1 MMVLF
6 YRAHWRDYKNDQV
19 RIMINLTTLTHRD
32 ALCLN
37 ARFTSREEAIHALTQ
52 RLAAL
57 GKISSTE
64 QFLEEV
70 YRRESLG
77 PTALGEGLAV
87 PHGKTAAVKEAAFAV
102 ATLSEPLQWEGVD
115 GPEAVDLVV
124 LLAIPPNE
132 AGTTHMQLLTAL
144 TTRLADD
151 EIRARI
157 QSATTPDEL
166 LSALDDKGGTQPSAS
181 FSNAPTIVCVTACP
195 AGIAHTYMAAEYLE
209 KAGRKLGVNVYVE
222 KQGANGIEGR
232 LTADQLNSATAC
244 IFAAEVAIKESERF
258 NGIPALSVPV
268 AEPIRH
274 AEALI
279 QQALTL
285 KRSDETRTVQQD
297 TQPVKSV
304 KTELK
309 QALLSG
315 ISFAVPLIVAGG
327 TVLAVAV
334 LLSQIFGLQD
344 LFNEENSWLWMYRKL
359 GGGLLGILMV
369 PVLAAYTTYSLA
381 DKPALAPGFAAG
393 LAANMIGS
401 GFLGAVVGGLI
412 AGYLMRW
419 VKNHLR
425 LSSKFNGFLTFYLYP
440 VLGTLGAGSLMLFVV
455 GEPVAWI
462 NNSLTAWLNGLS
474 GSNAL
479 LLGAILGFMCSF
491 DLGGPVNKA
500 AYAFC
505 LGAMANGVYGPYAIF
520 ASVKMV
526 SAFTV
531 TASTML
537 APRLFK
543 EFEIET
549 GKSTWLLGLA
559 GITEGAIPMAI
570 EDPLRVIGS
579 FVLGSM
585 VTGAIVGAM
594 NIGLSTPGAGIFSL
608 FLLHDNGAGGVMAA
622 IGWFGAALVGAAIST
637 AILLIWRR
645 HAVKHGNYLTDG
657 VMP

>member
-1 MMVLF
+1 M
-6 YRAHWRDYKNDQV
+6 
-19 RIMINLTTLTHRD
+19 NLTTLTHPQ
-32 ALCLN
+32 AIFLH
-37 ARFTSREEAIHALTQ
+37 ARFTDRDDAIRQLAQ
-52 RLAAL
+52 RLHDL
-57 GKISSTE
+57 GKIADSE
-64 QFLEEV
+64 RFLADV
-70 YRRESLG
+70 LQREAQG

-87 PHGKTAAVKEAAFAV
+87 PHGKSAAVNEAAFAV
-102 ATLSEPLQWEGVD
+102 ATLRNPLEWEGVD
-115 GPEAVDLVV
+115 GPENVELIF
-124 LLAIPPNE
+124 LLAIPPAE
-132 AGTTHMQLLTAL
+132 AGTTHMKVLTAL

-151 EIRARI
+151 VLRARVM
-157 QSATTPDEL
+157 AADTPDALLAALDEAPEEQTVAL
-166 LSALDDKGGTQPSAS
+166 LSD
-181 FSNAPTIVCVTACP
+181 APTIVCVTACP

-209 KAGRKLGVNVYVE
+209 KAGRKLGVNVIVE

-232 LTADQLNSATAC
+232 LTPQQLKEAKAC
-244 IFAAEVAIKESERF
+244 IFAADVAIKDHERF

-268 AEPIRH
+268 TEPLRH

-279 QQALTL
+279 NQALAL
-285 KRSDETRTVQQD
+285 KPSEVQRQR
-297 TQPVKSV
+297 QPDADGRKSL

-327 TVLAVAV
+327 TVLAVSV
-334 LLSQIFGLQD
+334 LLAQMLGLQH
-344 LFNEENSWLWMYRKL
+344 LFDQENSWLWMYRKL
-359 GGGLLGILMV
+359 GGGMLGVLMV
-369 PVLAAYTTYSLA
+369 PVLAAYTAYSLA

-401 GFLGAVVGGLI
+401 GFLGAIAGGLI

-419 VKNHLR
+419 VKNHVR
-425 LSSKFNGFLTFYLYP
+425 LSNRYNGFLVYYLYP
-440 VLGTLGAGSLMLFVV
+440 VIGTLGAGSLMLFVI

-462 NNSLTAWLNGLS
+462 NNALTAWLNGLS
-474 GSNAL
+474 GANAL

-531 TASTML
+531 TASTL
-537 APRLFK
+537 ISPRLFK
-543 EFEIET
+543 PFEIET

-579 FVLGSM
+579 FVLGSL

-594 NIGLSTPGAGIFSL
+594 GMGLSTPGAGIFSL
-608 FLLHDNGAGGVMAA
+608 FLLHPAGLSGVAA
-622 IGWFGAALVGAAIST
+622 AAGWFGAALVGTAIST
-637 AILLIWRR
+637 SVLLLWRR
-645 HAVKHGNYLTDG
+645 QAVKSGKYIPSSI
-657 VMP
+657 MP

>member
-1 MMVLF
+1 MVLF

-19 RIMINLTTLTHRD
+19 RIMMNLTTLTHRD

-37 ARFTSREEAIHALTQ
+37 ARFTSREEGIHALTQ

-369 PVLAAYTTYSLA
+369 PVLAAYTAYSLA

-425 LSSKFNGFLTFYLYP
+425 LGSKFNGFLTFYLYP

-637 AILLIWRR
+637 AILLMWRR

>member
-1 MMVLF
+1 MVLF

-19 RIMINLTTLTHRD
+19 RIMMNLTTLTHRD

-181 FSNAPTIVCVTACP
+181 FSNAPTIVCVTACL

-369 PVLAAYTTYSLA
+369 PVLAAYTAYSLA

-637 AILLIWRR
+637 AILLMWRR

>member
-1 MMVLF
+1 MVLF

-19 RIMINLTTLTHRD
+19 RIMMNLTTLTHRD

-369 PVLAAYTTYSLA
+369 PVLAAYTAYSLA

-412 AGYLMRW
+412 AGYWMRW

-637 AILLIWRR
+637 AILLMWRR

>member
-1 MMVLF
+1 MVLF

-19 RIMINLTTLTHRD
+19 RIMMNLTTLTHRD

-102 ATLSEPLQWEGVD
+102 ATLSEPLQWEGID

-369 PVLAAYTTYSLA
+369 PVLAAYTAYSLA

-637 AILLIWRR
+637 AILLMWRR

>member
-1 MMVLF
+1 MVLF

-19 RIMINLTTLTHRD
+19 RIMMNLTTLTHRD

-166 LSALDDKGGTQPSAS
+166 LSALDDKGGSQPSAS

-209 KAGRKLGVNVYVE
+209 KAGRKFGVNVYVE

-297 TQPVKSV
+297 TQQVKSV

-369 PVLAAYTTYSLA
+369 PVLAAYTAYSLA

>member
-1 MMVLF
+1 M
-6 YRAHWRDYKNDQV
+6 
-19 RIMINLTTLTHRD
+19 NLTTLTHRD

-87 PHGKTAAVKEAAFAV
+87 PHGKTAAVQEAAFAV

-369 PVLAAYTTYSLA
+369 PVLAAYTAYSLA

-479 LLGAILGFMCSF
+479 LLGAILCFMCSF

-637 AILLIWRR
+637 AILLMWRR

>member
-1 MMVLF
+1 M
-6 YRAHWRDYKNDQV
+6 
-19 RIMINLTTLTHRD
+19 NLTTLTHRD

-327 TVLAVAV
+327 TVL
-334 LLSQIFGLQD
+334 
-344 LFNEENSWLWMYRKL
+344 
-359 GGGLLGILMV
+359 GILMV
-369 PVLAAYTTYSLA
+369 PVLAAYTAYSLA

>member
-1 MMVLF
+1 MVFF

-19 RIMINLTTLTHRD
+19 RIMMNLTTLTHRD

-222 KQGANGIEGR
+222 KQGANGMEGR

-369 PVLAAYTTYSLA
+369 PVLAAYTAYSLA

>member
-1 MMVLF
+1 M
-6 YRAHWRDYKNDQV
+6 
-19 RIMINLTTLTHRD
+19 NLTTLTHRD

-369 PVLAAYTTYSLA
+369 PVLAAYTAYSLA

-425 LSSKFNGFLTFYLYP
+425 LSSKFNGFLTFYLNP

>member
-1 MMVLF
+1 MVLF
-6 YRAHWRDYKNDQV
+6 YRARWRDYKNDQV
-19 RIMINLTTLTHRD
+19 RIMMNLTTLTHRD

-37 ARFTSREEAIHALTQ
+37 ARFTSREEAIHVLTQ

-359 GGGLLGILMV
+359 GGGLLGILMI
-369 PVLAAYTTYSLA
+369 PVLAAYTAYSLA

-393 LAANMIGS
+393 LAANMISS

-637 AILLIWRR
+637 AILLMWRR

>member
-1 MMVLF
+1 MVLF
-6 YRAHWRDYKNDQV
+6 YRARWRDYKNDQV
-19 RIMINLTTLTHRD
+19 RIMMNLTTLTHRD

-37 ARFTSREEAIHALTQ
+37 ARFTSREEAIHVLTQ

-87 PHGKTAAVKEAAFAV
+87 PHGKTAAVNEAAFAV

-124 LLAIPPNE
+124 LLAILPNE

-369 PVLAAYTTYSLA
+369 PVLAAYTAYSLA

-637 AILLIWRR
+637 AILLMWRH

>member
-1 MMVLF
+1 M
-6 YRAHWRDYKNDQV
+6 
-19 RIMINLTTLTHRD
+19 NLTTLTHPD
-32 ALCLN
+32 ALCLQT
-37 ARFTSREEAIHALTQ
+37 AFACRDDAIRFLAE
-52 RLAAL
+52 RLVAL
-57 GKISSTE
+57 GKITSLDD
-64 QFLEEV
+64 FLRDV
-70 YRRESLG
+70 LLRESEG

-87 PHGKTAAVKEAAFAV
+87 PHGKSNAVKEPAFAV
-102 ATLSEPLQWEGVD
+102 ATLPKPILWEGVD
-115 GPEAVDLVV
+115 GEEEVNLIV
-124 LLAIPPNE
+124 LLAIPPAH
-132 AGTTHMQLLTAL
+132 AGSTHMQLLTAL
-144 TTRLADD
+144 TSRLADD
-151 EIRARI
+151 DVRAAVC
-157 QSATTPDEL
+157 SATTADAL
-166 LSALDDKGGTQPSAS
+166 LAVLGAPPVNMENTPKQ
-181 FSNAPTIVCVTACP
+181 NAPVIVCVTACP

-209 KAGRKLGVNVYVE
+209 KAGHTLGIHVYVE
-222 KQGANGIEGR
+222 RQGANGIENR
-232 LTADQLNSATAC
+232 LTAEQLNAAQAC
-244 IFAAEVAIKESERF
+244 IFATEVAIKESERF
-258 NGIPALSVPV
+258 NGIPSMTVPV

-279 QQALTL
+279 QQALSL
-285 KRSDETRTVQQD
+285 KPSAEHREMQSENHERK
-297 TQPVKSV
+297 KSV

-334 LLSQIFGLQD
+334 LLAQMFGLQP
-344 LFNEENSWLWMYRKL
+344 LFDQENSWLWMYRKL
-359 GGGLLGILMV
+359 GGGMLGILMV
-369 PVLAAYTTYSLA
+369 PVLAAYTAYSLA

-401 GFLGAVVGGLI
+401 GFLGAVAGGLI

-425 LSSKFNGFLTFYLYP
+425 LNNRYNGFLMYYLYP

-462 NNSLTAWLNGLS
+462 NNGLTAWLNGLS
-474 GSNAL
+474 GTNAL
-479 LLGAILGFMCSF
+479 MLGAILGFMCSF

-531 TASTML
+531 TASTMI
-537 APRLFK
+537 APWLFK
-543 EFEIET
+543 PFEIET

-585 VTGAIVGAM
+585 ATGALVGAL

-608 FLLHDNGAGGVMAA
+608 FLLHDGGVGRVLAA
-622 IGWFGAALVGAAIST
+622 TGWFVSALAGTAIST
-637 AILLIWRR
+637 CVLILWRR
-645 HAVKHGNYLTDG
+645 QAVKTGKYLPESL
-657 VMP
+657 MP

>member
-1 MMVLF
+1 MVLF

-19 RIMINLTTLTHRD
+19 RIMMNLTTLTHRD

-209 KAGRKLGVNVYVE
+209 KSGRKLGVNVYVE

-369 PVLAAYTTYSLA
+369 PVLAAYTAYSLA

-637 AILLIWRR
+637 AILLMWRR

>member
-1 MMVLF
+1 MVLF

-19 RIMINLTTLTHRD
+19 RIMMNLTTLTHRD

-157 QSATTPDEL
+157 QSATMPDEL

-369 PVLAAYTTYSLA
+369 PVLAAYTAYSLA

-637 AILLIWRR
+637 AILLMWRR

>member
-1 MMVLF
+1 M
-6 YRAHWRDYKNDQV
+6 
-19 RIMINLTTLTHRD
+19 NLTTLTHPSAVCVQAQYASRD
-32 ALCLN
+32 
-37 ARFTSREEAIHALTQ
+37 EAIRQLAA
-52 RLAAL
+52 RLASL
-57 GKISSTE
+57 GKITDGDA
-64 QFLEEV
+64 FIAEV
-70 YRRESLG
+70 FHRESLG

-87 PHGKTAAVKEAAFAV
+87 PHGKSSAVAEAAFAV
-102 ATLSEPLQWEGVD
+102 ATLSQPLEWEGVD
-115 GPEAVDLVV
+115 GPEKVELIV
-124 LLAIPPNE
+124 LLAIPPAE
-132 AGTTHMQLLTAL
+132 AGSTHIQVLTEL
-144 TTRLADD
+144 TSRLADD
-151 EIRARI
+151 ALRARVMAAT
-157 QSATTPDEL
+157 SAEDL
-166 LSALDDKGGTQPSAS
+166 LAALEDAPQDDAVKTLI
-181 FSNAPTIVCVTACP
+181 NALTVVCVTACP

-209 KAGRKLGVNVYVE
+209 KAGRRLGINVVVE

-232 LTADQLNSATAC
+232 ITPQQLKAARAC
-244 IFAAEVAIKESERF
+244 IFAAEVAIKEGERF
-258 NGIPALSVPV
+258 NGIPAISVPV
-268 AEPIRH
+268 AEPLRH

-279 QQALTL
+279 ERALAL
-285 KRSDETRTVQQD
+285 PSSPDERPVQGEK
-297 TQPVKSV
+297 KSV

-327 TVLAVAV
+327 TVLAVSV
-334 LLSQIFGLQD
+334 LLAQMLGLQH
-344 LFNEENSWLWMYRKL
+344 LFDQENSWLWMYRKL
-359 GGGLLGILMV
+359 GGGMLGILMV
-369 PVLAAYTTYSLA
+369 PVLAAYTAYSLA

-401 GFLGAVVGGLI
+401 GFLGAVAGGLI

-419 VKNHLR
+419 VKNHIR
-425 LSSKFNGFLTFYLYP
+425 LNNRYNGFLTYYLYP
-440 VLGTLGAGSLMLFVV
+440 VIGVLGAGSLMLFVI

-462 NNSLTAWLNGLS
+462 NNALTAWLNGLS
-474 GSNAL
+474 GANAL
-479 LLGAILGFMCSF
+479 LLGVILGFMCSF

-537 APRLFK
+537 APHLFK
-543 EFEIET
+543 QFEIET

-585 VTGAIVGAM
+585 ATGAIVGAM
-594 NIGLSTPGAGIFSL
+594 GLGLSTPGAGIFSL
-608 FLLHDNGAGGVMAA
+608 FLLHHAGMGGAIAA
-622 IGWFGAALVGAAIST
+622 AGWFGAALVGTAIST
-637 AILLIWRR
+637 LILLIWRR
-645 HAVKHGNYLTDG
+645 QAVKRGKYVTED
-657 VMP
+657 VTP

>member
-1 MMVLF
+1 MVLF

-19 RIMINLTTLTHRD
+19 RIMMNLTTLTHRD

-369 PVLAAYTTYSLA
+369 PVLTAYTAYSLA

>member
-1 MMVLF
+1 MVLF

-19 RIMINLTTLTHRD
+19 RIMMNLTTLTHRD

-102 ATLSEPLQWEGVD
+102 ATLSEQLQWEGVD

-369 PVLAAYTTYSLA
+369 PVLAAYTAYSLA

-401 GFLGAVVGGLI
+401 GVLGAVVGGLI

-526 SAFTV
+526 STFTV

-637 AILLIWRR
+637 AILLMWRR

>member
-1 MMVLF
+1 M
-6 YRAHWRDYKNDQV
+6 
-19 RIMINLTTLTHRD
+19 NLTTLTDPRAVCVQAQFTRRD
-32 ALCLN
+32 
-37 ARFTSREEAIHALTQ
+37 EAIRQLAM
-52 RLAAL
+52 RLEAL
-57 GKISSTE
+57 GKITDAE
-64 QFLEEV
+64 AFLV
-70 YRRESLG
+70 DVFQRESLG
-77 PTALGEGLAV
+77 PTALGEWLAV
-87 PHGKTAAVKEAAFAV
+87 PHGKSATVKEAAFAV
-102 ATLSEPLQWEGVD
+102 ATLCEPLEWEGVD
-115 GPEAVDLVV
+115 GPEEVTLIF
-124 LLAIPPNE
+124 LLAIPPAE
-132 AGTTHMQLLTAL
+132 AGSTHIEVLTAL
-144 TTRLADD
+144 TSRLADD
-151 EIRARI
+151 DLRARVMA
-157 QSATTPDEL
+157 ATTAEGV
-166 LSALDDKGGTQPSAS
+166 LSALDAAPGEQADAIQES
-181 FSNAPTIVCVTACP
+181 APTIVCVTACP

-209 KAGRKLGVNVYVE
+209 KAGRRMGVNVVVE

-232 LTADQLNSATAC
+232 LTSQQLQEARAC

-258 NGIPALSVPV
+258 AGIPTVSVPV
-268 AEPIRH
+268 AEPLRH

-279 QQALTL
+279 ERALAL
-285 KRSDETRTVQQD
+285 KPADAARHAPVDTETK
-297 TQPVKSV
+297 KSV

-327 TVLAVAV
+327 TVLAVSV
-334 LLSQIFGLQD
+334 LLAQILGLQH
-344 LFNEENSWLWMYRKL
+344 LFDQENSWLWMYRKL
-359 GGGLLGILMV
+359 GGGMLGMLMV
-369 PVLAAYTTYSLA
+369 PILAAYTAYSLA
-381 DKPALAPGFAAG
+381 DKPALTPGFAAG

-401 GFLGAVVGGLI
+401 GFLGAIAGGLI

-419 VKNHLR
+419 VKNHIR
-425 LSSKFNGFLTFYLYP
+425 LSSRFNGFLTFYLYP
-440 VLGTLGAGSLMLFVV
+440 VIGVLGAGSLMLFVI

-462 NNSLTAWLNGLS
+462 NNALTAWLNGLS
-474 GSNAL
+474 GANAL

-500 AYAFC
+500 SYAFC

-543 EFEIET
+543 PFEIET

-594 NIGLSTPGAGIFSL
+594 GIGLSTPGAGIFSL
-608 FLLHDNGAGGVMAA
+608 FLLHDAGLSGVVAA
-622 IGWFGAALVGAAIST
+622 AGWFGAALVGTAIST
-637 AILLIWRR
+637 FILLLWRR
-645 HAVKHGNYLTDG
+645 QAVKTGKYISEDAI
-657 VMP
+657 P

>member
-1 MMVLF
+1 MVLF

-19 RIMINLTTLTHRD
+19 RIMMNLTTLTHRD

-64 QFLEEV
+64 QFLKEV

-102 ATLSEPLQWEGVD
+102 ATLSEPLQWESVD

-268 AEPIRH
+268 AEPIRY

-279 QQALTL
+279 QQSLTL
-285 KRSDETRTVQQD
+285 ERGDETRTVQQD

-369 PVLAAYTTYSLA
+369 PVLAAYTAYSLA

-412 AGYLMRW
+412 AGYLIRW
-419 VKNHLR
+419 MKNHLR
-425 LSSKFNGFLTFYLYP
+425 LSSKFNGFLTFYLYL

-657 VMP
+657 VMQ

>member
-1 MMVLF
+1 MVLF
-6 YRAHWRDYKNDQV
+6 CRAHWRDYKNDQV
-19 RIMINLTTLTHRD
+19 RIMMNLTTLTHRD

-64 QFLEEV
+64 QFLKEV

-77 PTALGEGLAV
+77 PTALSEGLAV

-124 LLAIPPNE
+124 LLAIPLNE

-279 QQALTL
+279 QQSLTL
-285 KRSDETRTVQQD
+285 ERGDETRTLQQD

-369 PVLAAYTTYSLA
+369 PVLAAYTAYSLA

-412 AGYLMRW
+412 AGYLIRW
-419 VKNHLR
+419 MKNHLR
-425 LSSKFNGFLTFYLYP
+425 LSSKFNGFLTFYIYP

>member
-1 MMVLF
+1 MVLF

-19 RIMINLTTLTHRD
+19 RIMMNLTTLTHRD

-244 IFAAEVAIKESERF
+244 IFAAEVAIKESERY

-369 PVLAAYTTYSLA
+369 PVLAAYTAYSLA

-637 AILLIWRR
+637 AILLMWRR

>member
-1 MMVLF
+1 M
-6 YRAHWRDYKNDQV
+6 
-19 RIMINLTTLTHRD
+19 NLTTLTDYRAVCVQAQFTDRD
-32 ALCLN
+32 RAI
-37 ARFTSREEAIHALTQ
+37 RELAM
-52 RLAAL
+52 RLVDL
-57 GKISSTE
+57 GKISDADA
-64 QFLEEV
+64 FLAEV
-70 YRRESLG
+70 IHRESLG

-87 PHGKTAAVKEAAFAV
+87 PHGKSAAVKEAAFAV
-102 ATLSEPLQWEGVD
+102 ATLSEPLEWEGVD
-115 GPEAVDLVV
+115 GPENVELIF
-124 LLAIPPNE
+124 LLAIPPAE
-132 AGTTHMQLLTAL
+132 AGSTHIEILTEL
-144 TTRLADD
+144 TSRLANDAL
-151 EIRARI
+151 RARMMA
-157 QSATTPDEL
+157 STTAEEL
-166 LSALDDKGGTQPSAS
+166 LAALDDTPQAEESAVS
-181 FSNAPTIVCVTACP
+181 SSAATIVCVTACP

-209 KAGRKLGVNVYVE
+209 KAGRKLGVNVVVE

-232 LTADQLNSATAC
+232 ITPSQLQDAKAC

-258 NGIPALSVPV
+258 EGIPTISVPV
-268 AEPIRH
+268 AEPLRH

-279 QQALTL
+279 ERALALKPASGARQAQV
-285 KRSDETRTVQQD
+285 ETEAK
-297 TQPVKSV
+297 KSV

-327 TVLAVAV
+327 TVLAVSV
-334 LLSQIFGLQD
+334 LLAQILGLQH
-344 LFNEENSWLWMYRKL
+344 LFDQENSWLWMYRKL
-359 GGGLLGILMV
+359 GGGMLGILMV
-369 PVLAAYTTYSLA
+369 PVLAAYTAYSLA

-401 GFLGAVVGGLI
+401 GFLGAIAGGLI

-419 VKNHLR
+419 VKHHIR
-425 LSSKFNGFLTFYLYP
+425 LSNRYNGFLTFYLYP
-440 VLGTLGAGSLMLFVV
+440 VLGVLGAGSLMLFVI
-455 GEPVAWI
+455 GEPVAWL

-474 GSNAL
+474 GANAL

-500 AYAFC
+500 SYAFC

-537 APRLFK
+537 APNLFK
-543 EFEIET
+543 QFEIET

-570 EDPLRVIGS
+570 EDPFRVIGS

-585 VTGAIVGAM
+585 VTGATIGAM
-594 NIGLSTPGAGIFSL
+594 GIGLSTPGAGIFSL
-608 FLLHDNGAGGVMAA
+608 FLLHDAGLGGVIAA
-622 IGWFGAALVGAAIST
+622 AGWLGAALLGTAIST
-637 AILLIWRR
+637 LILLLWRR
-645 HAVKHGNYLTDG
+645 QAVKSGQYVTQDIAS
-657 VMP
+657 

>member
-1 MMVLF
+1 MVLF

-19 RIMINLTTLTHRD
+19 RIMMNLTTLTHRD
-32 ALCLN
+32 VLCLN

-369 PVLAAYTTYSLA
+369 PVLAAYTAYSLA

-537 APRLFK
+537 APCLFK

>member
-1 MMVLF
+1 MVLF

-19 RIMINLTTLTHRD
+19 RIMMNLTTLTHRD

-334 LLSQIFGLQD
+334 LLSQIVGLQD

-369 PVLAAYTTYSLA
+369 PVLAAYTAYSLA

>member
-1 MMVLF
+1 MILF

-19 RIMINLTTLTHRD
+19 RIMMNLTTLTHRD

-87 PHGKTAAVKEAAFAV
+87 PHGKTAAVKEAAIAV

-369 PVLAAYTTYSLA
+369 PVLAAYTAYSLA

>member
-1 MMVLF
+1 MVLF

-19 RIMINLTTLTHRD
+19 RIMMNLTTLTHRD

-181 FSNAPTIVCVTACP
+181 FSNAPTMVCVTACP

-369 PVLAAYTTYSLA
+369 PVLAAYTAYSLA

-637 AILLIWRR
+637 AILLMWRR

>member
-1 MMVLF
+1 M
-6 YRAHWRDYKNDQV
+6 
-19 RIMINLTTLTHRD
+19 NLTTLTDPRAVCVQAQFTRRD
-32 ALCLN
+32 
-37 ARFTSREEAIHALTQ
+37 EAIRQLAM
-52 RLAAL
+52 RLEAL
-57 GKISSTE
+57 GKITDAE
-64 QFLEEV
+64 AFLV
-70 YRRESLG
+70 DVFQRESLG

-87 PHGKTAAVKEAAFAV
+87 PHGKSATVKEAAFAV
-102 ATLSEPLQWEGVD
+102 ATLCEPLEWEGVD
-115 GPEAVDLVV
+115 GPEEVTLIF
-124 LLAIPPNE
+124 LLAIPPAE
-132 AGTTHMQLLTAL
+132 AGSTHIEVLTAL
-144 TTRLADD
+144 TSRLADD
-151 EIRARI
+151 DLRARVMA
-157 QSATTPDEL
+157 ATTAEGVL
-166 LSALDDKGGTQPSAS
+166 TALDAAPGEQADAIQES
-181 FSNAPTIVCVTACP
+181 APTIVCVTACP

-209 KAGRKLGVNVYVE
+209 KAGRRMGVNVVVE

-232 LTADQLNSATAC
+232 LTSQQLQEARAC
-244 IFAAEVAIKESERF
+244 IFAAEVAIKDSERF
-258 NGIPALSVPV
+258 AGIPTVSVPV
-268 AEPIRH
+268 AEPLRH

-279 QQALTL
+279 ERALAL
-285 KRSDETRTVQQD
+285 KPADAARHAPVDTETK
-297 TQPVKSV
+297 KSV

-327 TVLAVAV
+327 TVLAVSV
-334 LLSQIFGLQD
+334 LLAQILGLQH
-344 LFNEENSWLWMYRKL
+344 LFDQENSWLWMYRKL
-359 GGGLLGILMV
+359 GGGMLGMLMV
-369 PVLAAYTTYSLA
+369 PVLAAYTAYSLA
-381 DKPALAPGFAAG
+381 DKPALTPGFADG

-401 GFLGAVVGGLI
+401 GFLGAIAGGLI

-419 VKNHLR
+419 VKNHIR
-425 LSSKFNGFLTFYLYP
+425 LSSRFNGFLTFYLYP
-440 VLGTLGAGSLMLFVV
+440 VIGVLGAGSLMLFVI

-462 NNSLTAWLNGLS
+462 NNALTAWLNGLS
-474 GSNAL
+474 GANAL

-500 AYAFC
+500 SYAFC

-543 EFEIET
+543 PFEIET

-594 NIGLSTPGAGIFSL
+594 GIGLSTPGAGIFSL
-608 FLLHDNGAGGVMAA
+608 FLLHDAGLSGVVAA
-622 IGWFGAALVGAAIST
+622 AGWFGAALVGTAIST
-637 AILLIWRR
+637 FILLLWRR
-645 HAVKHGNYLTDG
+645 QAVKTGKYITEDAI
-657 VMP
+657 P

>member
-1 MMVLF
+1 M
-6 YRAHWRDYKNDQV
+6 
-19 RIMINLTTLTHRD
+19 NLTTLTHRD

-258 NGIPALSVPV
+258 NGSVPV

-369 PVLAAYTTYSLA
+369 PVLAAYTAYSLA

>member
-1 MMVLF
+1 M
-6 YRAHWRDYKNDQV
+6 
-19 RIMINLTTLTHRD
+19 NLTTLTHRD

-52 RLAAL
+52 RLAAQ

-166 LSALDDKGGTQPSAS
+166 LSALDDKGDTQPSAS

-258 NGIPALSVPV
+258 NGIPALSVRV

-274 AEALI
+274 AEALM

-369 PVLAAYTTYSLA
+369 PVLAAYTAYSLA

-594 NIGLSTPGAGIFSL
+594 NIGLLTPGAGIFSL

>member
-1 MMVLF
+1 M
-6 YRAHWRDYKNDQV
+6 
-19 RIMINLTTLTHRD
+19 NLTTLTHRD

-64 QFLEEV
+64 QFLKEV

-87 PHGKTAAVKEAAFAV
+87 PHGKTAEVKEAAFAV

-232 LTADQLNSATAC
+232 LTAEQLNSATAC

-285 KRSDETRTVQQD
+285 ERSGETRTVQQD
-297 TQPVKSV
+297 TQPAKSV

-369 PVLAAYTTYSLA
+369 PVLAAYTAYSLA

-608 FLLHDNGAGGVMAA
+608 FLLHDNGAGGVLAA

>member
-1 MMVLF
+1 MVLF

-19 RIMINLTTLTHRD
+19 RIMMNLTTLTHRD

-274 AEALI
+274 AEALM

-369 PVLAAYTTYSLA
+369 PVLAAYTAYSLA

-570 EDPLRVIGS
+570 EDPLRAIGS

>member
-1 MMVLF
+1 MVLF

-19 RIMINLTTLTHRD
+19 RIMMNLTTLTHRD

-37 ARFTSREEAIHALTQ
+37 ACFTSREEAIHALTQ

-232 LTADQLNSATAC
+232 LTADQLNTATAC

-369 PVLAAYTTYSLA
+369 PVLAAYTAYSLA

>member
-1 MMVLF
+1 MVLF

-19 RIMINLTTLTHRD
+19 RIMMNLTTLTHRD

-87 PHGKTAAVKEAAFAV
+87 PHGKTAAVKEAAIAV

-369 PVLAAYTTYSLA
+369 PVL
-381 DKPALAPGFAAG
+381 
-393 LAANMIGS
+393 
-401 GFLGAVVGGLI
+401 
-412 AGYLMRW
+412 
-419 VKNHLR
+419 
-425 LSSKFNGFLTFYLYP
+425 
-440 VLGTLGAGSLMLFVV
+440 GTLGAGSLMLFVV

>member
-1 MMVLF
+1 M
-6 YRAHWRDYKNDQV
+6 
-19 RIMINLTTLTHRD
+19 NLTTLTHRD

-209 KAGRKLGVNVYVE
+209 KELISKADYFSGVSVYVE

-369 PVLAAYTTYSLA
+369 PVLAAYTAYSLA

>member
-1 MMVLF
+1 MVLF

-19 RIMINLTTLTHRD
+19 RIMMNLTTLTHRD

-232 LTADQLNSATAC
+232 LTADQLNNATAC

>member
-1 MMVLF
+1 MVLF

-19 RIMINLTTLTHRD
+19 RIMMNLTTLTHRD

-181 FSNAPTIVCVTACP
+181 FFNAPTIVCVTACP

-232 LTADQLNSATAC
+232 LTADQLNRATAC

-369 PVLAAYTTYSLA
+369 PVLAAYTAYSLA

-425 LSSKFNGFLTFYLYP
+425 LGSKFNGFLTFYLYP

-637 AILLIWRR
+637 AILLMWRR